1 MNFNSDFR
9 YDLEI
14 GKEYESRFADLFR
27 NKKFEIK
34 TDFIAQKTG
43 NIAIEYKSRGRLSGI
58 STTESD
64 FYVYIIPNAPLKNI
78 MLILPISELKELSKK
93 KGREGMIKR
102 MGDNNT
108 SESILIPI
116 KDLFNNKEEK

>member
-27 NKKFEIK
+27 DKKFEVK
-34 TDFIAQKTG
+34 TDFISHKTG
-43 NIAIEYKSRGRLSGI
+43 NIAIEYKSRGKPSGI
-58 STTESD
+58 SITKSD

-78 MLILPISELKELSKK
+78 MLILPISELKELARK
-93 KGREGMIKR
+93 KGGEGMIKR

-116 KDLFNNKEEK
+116 KDLFNKREK